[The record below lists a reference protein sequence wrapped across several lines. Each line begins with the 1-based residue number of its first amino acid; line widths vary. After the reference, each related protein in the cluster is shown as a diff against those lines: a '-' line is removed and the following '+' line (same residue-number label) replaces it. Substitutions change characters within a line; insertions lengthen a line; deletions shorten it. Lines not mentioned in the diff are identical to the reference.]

1 MKTLAKFENTAASI
15 DLAIG
20 YFMAEQK
27 INRGQMAQM
36 MGMSA
41 NTLRSKREGVNDWTL
56 SELFRLAD
64 LTGKSLDELAGLA

>member
-1 MKTLAKFENTAASI
+1 MTTFENTAASI

-27 INRGQMAQM
+27 ITRGQMAELM
-36 MGMSA
+36 NMST
-41 NTLRSKREGVNDWTL
+41 NTLRSKRSGANDWTL